1 MSITNLLDQS
11 TPDIKRIFLRLR
23 ELILSRMPEAI
34 EEIDSKARLAGY
46 LLDKGYKGTVFTLIL
61 SKKHVSMGFSHGAE
75 LPDPSGLLTGSGKI
89 HKLIRFTSDDLLN
102 DQALNE
108 LMDAAITNG
117 RKRRN
122 LSGNENV

>member
-11 TPDIKRIFLRLR
+11 TPDVKRIFLRLR
-23 ELILSRMPEAI
+23 ELILNRMPEAI

-75 LPDPSGLLTGSGKI
+75 LLDPNGLLTGSGKI
-89 HKLIRFTSDDLLN
+89 HKVIRFTSDDLVD

-108 LMDAAITNG
+108 LMEAAITDA
-117 RKRRN
+117 RKRIN
-122 LSGNENV
+122 LSGNQND